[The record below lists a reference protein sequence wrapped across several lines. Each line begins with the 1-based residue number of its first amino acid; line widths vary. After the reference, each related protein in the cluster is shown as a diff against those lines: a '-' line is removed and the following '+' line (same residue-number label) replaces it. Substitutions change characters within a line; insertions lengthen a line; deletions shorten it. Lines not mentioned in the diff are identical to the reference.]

1 MEKTFLCLSP
11 DKVCLENKICV
22 RVRLGQLYHVSN
34 SRSDQSHQEA
44 GHGEIIFKILERQ
57 CEVTLDGA
65 I

>member
-34 SRSDQSHQEA
+34 SRSDQCCQETVW
-44 GHGEIIFKILERQ
+44 GELFWILERQ
-57 CEVTLDGA
+57 LKVARDG
-65 I
+65 